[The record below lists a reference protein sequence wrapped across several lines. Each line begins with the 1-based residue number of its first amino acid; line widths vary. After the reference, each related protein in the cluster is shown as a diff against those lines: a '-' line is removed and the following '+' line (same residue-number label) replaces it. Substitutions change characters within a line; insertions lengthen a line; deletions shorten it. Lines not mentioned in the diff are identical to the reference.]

1 MPVLTV
7 QFPIVVTQR
16 TCSRCGAGF
25 GDVGREHVCSYCRKP
40 RLQERVR
47 SQALSFREKQ
57 IVRLLQQAKANKE
70 IAGALCL
77 TEGTVKEYL
86 HNIFQKL
93 GVKNR
98 TELALWGAT
107 NLRQDERQPPHQ
119 MV

>member
-7 QFPIVVTQR
+7 QFPIVATPR

-25 GDVGREHVCSYCRKP
+25 GAVGREHVCNSCRRPKP
-40 RLQERVR
+40 PHRVHSR
-47 SQALSFREKQ
+47 SLSFRERQ
-57 IVRLLQQAKANKE
+57 IVHLLQQAKANKE
-70 IAGALCL
+70 IACELCL

-86 HNIFQKL
+86 HNIFEKL

-107 NLRQDERQPPHQ
+107 NLR
-119 MV
+119 